1 MPPTGRSTRAS
12 GSRETLAG
20 CSGSDPSWGSAAWV
34 VLGIVLDRLVLP
46 ALPTLQGER
55 VILRG
60 HRESDVDDRLRHPI
74 DPEEEDGYGSS
85 WRREWDGRRYHTREH
100 LTRDHG
106 PLDPSV
112 CTWAVEH
119 DSHCIGSARLR
130 VDPDQHCATYSVG
143 LFVAGLRGRGLGR
156 EITGLV
162 LSWAFSVLGAHRV
175 ELEVLASN
183 SRAINCYL
191 ACGFRQEGIRREA
204 GLYPD
209 GWKDFILMGVLQ
221 SEHLPQ
227 PKTARAA
234 ESGTA
239 RSPQ

>member
-1 MPPTGRSTRAS
+1 MP
-12 GSRETLAG
+12 
-20 CSGSDPSWGSAAWV
+20 
-34 VLGIVLDRLVLP
+34 DRLALLP
-46 ALPTLQGER
+46 LPTLHSHG
-55 VILRG
+55 VILREQ
-60 HRESDVDDRLRHPI
+60 RESDIDDRLRHPI

-112 CTWAVEH
+112 CTWAVDH

-130 VDPDQHCATYSVG
+130 VDPDQHCATYPAG

-204 GLYPD
+204 ALYPD

-239 RSPQ
+239 R

>member
-1 MPPTGRSTRAS
+1 
-12 GSRETLAG
+12 
-20 CSGSDPSWGSAAWV
+20 
-34 VLGIVLDRLVLP
+34 LGVVLDRLILP
-46 ALPTLQGER
+46 SLPTLQGEH
-55 VILRG
+55 VVLRG
-60 HRESDVDDRLRHPI
+60 HLESDVDDRLRHPI

-100 LTRDHG
+100 LTRDPG
-106 PLDPSV
+106 SLDPSV
-112 CTWAVEH
+112 YTWAVEH

-143 LFVAGLRGRGLGR
+143 LFVAVLRGRGLGR
-156 EITGLV
+156 EITRLV
-162 LSWAFSVLGAHRV
+162 LAWAFSVLGAHRI

-183 SRAINCYL
+183 SRAIDCYL

-209 GWKDFILMGVLQ
+209 GWNDFILMGVLQ
-221 SEHLPQ
+221 SEYLSQ